1 MLSENLAQN
10 ATARQGQAIFCDLIV
25 HSARLLD
32 TNGAVENGWVAI
44 QDRTIIASGSETGW
58 HTYAAQEVVDG
69 SGGILVPGFIDLHC
83 HGAGGASFDAEPH
96 LILEALAVHRAHGTT
111 RSVLSLVSAPLDELC
126 RSLNTI
132 ADLADANP
140 LILGSHLEGPFLATA
155 RCGAHNP
162 DHLIHPTPAAVGR
175 LLDAARG
182 SLRQIT
188 IAPELPG
195 ALDAIEEF
203 VAAGVTVA
211 VGHTDADM
219 ELTKEAFARGAT
231 LLTHAFNAMAG
242 IHHRAPGP
250 VVAAFGDPAASLEII
265 LDGVHVDPAV
275 AKMAFDAAPGR
286 IALVT
291 DAMAATG
298 AKDGHYRL
306 GSANV
311 TVESGRAVLT
321 GTNTIAGSTLTQ
333 DTALRNAV
341 TLLNLQPQ
349 AAIKALTATPAHL
362 VDREDLGSLST
373 GTTADLVLLDQEYN
387 VLAVWAEGIQQ
398 S

>member
-1 MLSENLAQN
+1 M
-10 ATARQGQAIFCDLIV
+10 
-25 HSARLLD
+25 
-32 TNGAVENGWVAI
+32 AI
-44 QDRTIIASGSETGW
+44 QDRTIIATGSETGW
-58 HTYAAQEVVDG
+58 HTYAAPDVVDG

-83 HGAGGASFDAEPH
+83 HGAGGAAFDAEPED
-96 LILEALAVHRAHGTT
+96 ILTALAVHRAHGTT

-132 ADLADANP
+132 ADLADTNP

-162 DHLIHPTPAAVGR
+162 DHLIHPTPAAVDR

-182 SLRQIT
+182 TLRQIT

-203 VAAGVTVA
+203 VAAGVSVA

-219 ELTKEAFARGAT
+219 ALTKKAFARGAT

-265 LDGVHVDPAV
+265 LDGVHLDPAV

-306 GSANV
+306 GSADV
-311 TVESGRAVLT
+311 TVEAGRAVLAGT
-321 GTNTIAGSTLTQ
+321 GTIAGSTLTQ
-333 DTALRNAV
+333 DTAFRNAV
-341 TLLNLQPQ
+341 TLLKLPLT
-349 AAIKALTATPAHL
+349 AAVQALTATPAHL
-362 VDREDLGSLST
+362 VGREDLGSLSV
-373 GTTADLVLLDQEYN
+373 GKAADFVLLDQGYN
-387 VLAVWAEGIQQ
+387 ILVVWADGENQTR
-398 S
+398 ST

>member
-1 MLSENLAQN
+1 M
-10 ATARQGQAIFCDLIV
+10 AT
-25 HSARLLD
+25 
-32 TNGAVENGWVAI
+32 
-44 QDRTIIASGSETGW
+44 QDRKIIATGSGTSW
-58 HTYAAQEVVDG
+58 HTYAARGVVDG
-69 SGGILVPGFIDLHC
+69 SGDILVPGFIDLHC
-83 HGAGGASFDAEPH
+83 HGAGGASFDGEPH
-96 LILEALAVHRAHGTT
+96 HIVDALAVHRAHGTT
-111 RSVLSLVSAPLDELC
+111 RSVLSLVSGPLEELC

-132 ADLADANP
+132 ADLTDANP

-162 DHLIHPTPAAVGR
+162 DHLIQPTPAAVGR

-182 SLRQIT
+182 TLRQVT
-188 IAPELPG
+188 IALERPG
-195 ALDAIEEF
+195 ALDAVEEF

-219 ELTKEAFARGAT
+219 ALTKEAFARGAT

-250 VVAAFGDPAASLEII
+250 VVAALGDPAASLEII

-291 DAMAATG
+291 DAMAGTG

-311 TVESGRAVLT
+311 TVEAGRAVLT
-321 GTNTIAGSTLTQ
+321 GTDTIAGSTLTQ

-349 AAIKALTATPAHL
+349 AAITALTAAPAHL
-362 VDREDLGSLST
+362 ADREDLGSLGT
-373 GTTADLVLLDQEYN
+373 GKAADLVLLDQGYN
-387 VLAVWAEGIQQ
+387 VLTVWAEGIKQ

>member
-1 MLSENLAQN
+1 MKVV
-10 ATARQGQAIFCDLIV
+10 RCDLIL

-32 TNGAVENGWVAI
+32 GNGAVENGWVAI
-44 QDRTIIASGSETGW
+44 TDRTITATGSGTSW
-58 HTYAAQEVVDG
+58 HTYAAREVVDG
-69 SGGILVPGFIDLHC
+69 SDGILVPGFIDLHC
-83 HGAGGASFDAEPH
+83 HGAGGASFDGEPED
-96 LILEALAVHRAHGTT
+96 ILAALAVHRAHGTT

-126 RSLNTI
+126 CSLNTI
-132 ADLADANP
+132 AELADTNS
-140 LILGSHLEGPFLATA
+140 LILGSHLEGPFLAAA
-155 RCGAHNP
+155 RCGAHKP
-162 DHLIHPTPAAVGR
+162 DNLMLPTPSAIAQ

-182 SLRQIT
+182 TLRQIT

-195 ALDAIEEF
+195 ALEAIEEF
-203 VAAGVTVA
+203 VTAGVTVA

-219 ELTKEAFARGAT
+219 DLTQEAFARGAT

-250 VVAAFGDPAASLEII
+250 VVAAFGYPTAYLEMI
-265 LDGVHVDPAV
+265 LDGIHVHPAV
-275 AKMAFDAAPGR
+275 AKMAFAAAPGR
-286 IALVT
+286 IALIT

-306 GSANV
+306 GSADV
-311 TVESGRAVLT
+311 TVNAGRAVLT
-321 GTNTIAGSTLTQ
+321 GTKTIAGSTLTQ

-341 TLLNLQPQ
+341 TVLNLQPQ

-362 VDREDLGSLST
+362 VGREDLGSLHA
-373 GTTADLVLLDQEYN
+373 GKAADLVFLDQGYN
-387 VLAVWAEGIQQ
+387 VLAVWADGIKQ